1 MATSPR
7 SLRVGVLINDQ
18 LVEERLFDGATPVTF
33 GQSLRCALS
42 VPVEGVPREHV
53 LFTRGPDGAF
63 ALHETS
69 RMQVKRVDKRGR
81 ISIGDATILF
91 QEVTTPPR
99 APRPQLPASIRGTFA
114 DRIDRRLAVIIGAS
128 LMVHVAIAAWAWT
141 NDIETTTMGL
151 SPVATAYHHDV
162 IDVMVPD
169 DIEPTPI
176 APTQPGVAT
185 PATQKQTPKP
195 IVRPTNIQKPA
206 SGDDAQR
213 LASILTG
220 DNDSETG
227 RGGMSGRQ
235 PGVDL
240 NKQIDEARNRKIT
253 IGDGTQTSRVDDTA
267 RMGTRP
273 DSPLVDD
280 QQLTRTDRP
289 NDEQVKGRIKIGP
302 IKEEDPTTLTPQ
314 VVLDR
319 INSLYMAGLQR
330 CYRDGLK
337 LDYSLTG
344 KVAIGFT
351 VSDSGRVIDPDASG
365 VSTGVDG
372 CIQRQMGNWRFP
384 IPKDKTGSPTDAS
397 FTVSLALQQS

>member
-18 LVEERLFDGATPVTF
+18 LVEERLFDGAAPVTF

-53 LFTRGPDGAF
+53 LFTRGEDGSF
-63 ALHETS
+63 VLHETA
-69 RMQVKRVDKRGR
+69 RMQVKRVEKRGR
-81 ISIGDATILF
+81 LALGDATILF
-91 QEVTTPPR
+91 QEVATPPPR
-99 APRPQLPASIRGTFA
+99 PRPQLPASIRGTFA
-114 DRIDRRLAVIIGAS
+114 DRIDRRLAVIVGAS

-141 NDIETTTMGL
+141 NDIETAPMGL
-151 SPVATAYHHDV
+151 PPVATAYHHDV
-162 IDVMVPD
+162 IDVIVPD
-169 DIEPTPI
+169 EPTPV
-176 APTQPGVAT
+176 APTQPGAAT

-206 SGDDAQR
+206 NGDDAQR

-227 RGGMSGRQ
+227 RGGMNARQ

-240 NKQIDEARNRKIT
+240 NKQIDEARDRKIT
-253 IGDGTQTSRVDDTA
+253 IGDGTHTSRADD
-267 RMGTRP
+267 RSNIGTRP
-273 DSPLVDD
+273 DAPLVDD
-280 QQLTRTDRP
+280 QQLTRTDRT
-289 NDEQVKGRIKIGP
+289 NDEQVKGRIKVGP
-302 IKEEDPTTLTPQ
+302 IKQEDPTTLTPQ

-337 LDYSLTG
+337 LDHTLGG
-344 KVAIGFT
+344 KVGIAFT
-351 VSDSGRVIDPDASG
+351 VDLRGQVIDADASG
-365 VSTGVDG
+365 VSPGVDG
-372 CIQRQMGNWRFP
+372 CIQRQMANWRFP
-384 IPKDKTGSPTDAS
+384 IPRDKDGDPTDAS